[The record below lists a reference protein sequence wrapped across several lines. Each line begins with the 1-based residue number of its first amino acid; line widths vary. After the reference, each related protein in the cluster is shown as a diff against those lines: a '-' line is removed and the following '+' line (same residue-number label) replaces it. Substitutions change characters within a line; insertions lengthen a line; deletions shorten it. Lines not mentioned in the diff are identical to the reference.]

1 MLDIAALALSLVA
14 SVGEEVHPRHAAWF
28 DPNANYDANASF
40 EPNAGYV
47 PEAGYD
53 ADALYVPDAS
63 FDAGARFEPMALHVR
78 ADLVARA
85 AADDHGIPVA
95 SDVRTVLL
103 GVSAWF
109 DALEE
114 TDEPIVVDPP
124 EPGADEDAGE
134 ASPPPSRAA
143 RYEQAAADHL
153 RERYEALAEA
163 IERRDVGDAKGAA
176 AATRRAIRHATLA
189 DRALTNLEALLKR
202 SADEPSLARAVV
214 LAVIEEDLD
223 RVAASL
229 AA

>member
-14 SVGEEVHPRHAAWF
+14 SVGEEVHPRHAAWY
-28 DPNANYDANASF
+28 DANANYDANASF

-53 ADALYVPDAS
+53 EDALYVPDAS
-63 FDAGARFEPMALHVR
+63 FDAGARFEPMALHIR

-85 AADDHGIPVA
+85 AADDHGIPVP
-95 SDVRTVLL
+95 SDVRAVLL

-124 EPGADEDAGE
+124 AGE
-134 ASPPPSRAA
+134 AAEEAGDAPPPSRAA
-143 RYEQAAADHL
+143 RFEQAAADHL

-163 IERRDVGDAKGAA
+163 IERGDAGDAKGAA

-202 SADEPSLARAVV
+202 SADEASLARAVA

-223 RVAASL
+223 RVAATL